1 MKRLIMLIVVLVA
14 LLAVGAFVAEAQP
27 GPTRLISI
35 YNVAP
40 GKHLQFLKWTAE
52 REAVD
57 KEIGAPPA
65 QWYVHHNGASWDYIS
80 ITEVPDPARQAELEK
95 KGDEALKKKGMT
107 TGMAASLEFRQFV
120 SSHTDTFAG
129 GPYTAEELVK
139 AAEMK

>member
-1 MKRLIMLIVVLVA
+1 MKRLFMHIAALVI
-14 LLAVGAFVAEAQP
+14 LVAVGALVAEAQP

-40 GKHLQFLKWTAE
+40 GKHLQFLKWVAE

-57 KEIGAPPA
+57 KEVGAPPA

-80 ITEVPDPARQAELEK
+80 ITEVPDPAKQAELEK